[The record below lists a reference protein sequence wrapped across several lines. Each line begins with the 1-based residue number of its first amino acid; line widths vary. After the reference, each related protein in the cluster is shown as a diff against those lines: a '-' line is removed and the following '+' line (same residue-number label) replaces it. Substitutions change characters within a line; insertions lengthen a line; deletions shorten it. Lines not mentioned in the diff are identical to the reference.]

1 MPLPENLAA
10 NPDEFLDYYELLDQ
24 PADATTASIRG
35 RINDLYADAQQNR
48 DHRNAQKRREYLL
61 WLDLLP
67 GARTVLTDEAKR
79 AKYNDYRQKLLAGET
94 VPPYAQFIRELEGK
108 PAQSQ
113 DQGDV
118 LGLRDDT
125 PKTPVATPSTNLPK
139 SGDGGGDS
147 GSSTA
152 GIAALVVLI
161 IAAVAGYVVRGT
173 DGIAIGLI
181 AGAIL
186 GGIIFMVMRGGNK
199 IAR

>member
-35 RINDLYADAQQNR
+35 RINDLYAEAQQNR

-67 GARTVLTDEAKR
+67 GARTILTDEAKR
-79 AKYNDYRQKLLAGET
+79 AKYNDYRQKLQVGET
-94 VPPYAQFIRELEGK
+94 VPPYAEFIRELEGK
-108 PAQSQ
+108 PAPSQ
-113 DQGDV
+113 DQTEV

-125 PKTPVATPSTNLPK
+125 TKTPAPTPTNLPK
-139 SGDGGGDS
+139 SSDASG

-152 GIAALVVLI
+152 GIAALVVLV
-161 IAAVAGYVVRGT
+161 IAAVAGFAMNQP
-173 DGIAIGLI
+173 AIGLI

-199 IAR
+199 VAR

>member
-35 RINDLYADAQQNR
+35 RINDLYAEAQQNR

-67 GARTVLTDEAKR
+67 GARTILTDEAKR
-79 AKYNDYRQKLLAGET
+79 AKYNDYRQKLLAGEI
-94 VPPYAQFIRELEGK
+94 VPPYGEFIRELEGK
-108 PAQSQ
+108 PASSP
-113 DQGDV
+113 DEGNV
-118 LGLRDDT
+118 LGLREDT
-125 PKTPVATPSTNLPK
+125 TKTPAPMPTNLPK
-139 SGDGGGDS
+139 SSDGGGD
-147 GSSTA
+147 SSTA
-152 GIAALVVLI
+152 GIAALVVLV
-161 IAAVAGYVVRGT
+161 IAAVAGFAMNQP
-173 DGIAIGLI
+173 AIGLI

-199 IAR
+199 VAR